1 MAMKRCPVCG
11 EKFSD
16 TYKNCPFCEE
26 EAYWDE
32 EEPRRPAPRSGRKSA
47 HGLQYNLITP
57 TLIVLILIMAL
68 LLVYLLYG
76 DKIAQRL
83 GGDEPDLP
91 GTVEPQEPTPGGPTA
106 TDPDTTDPDTS
117 DGPDTSDPDTE
128 TDPNPNPNASDD
140 PDTTD
145 TPGTSGNGNGV
156 MPEGPDTTNPPTSS
170 NGASTSDTSYSVAA
184 KLPDG
189 LTLNKTDFTE
199 KVSSAAVQLRVSG
212 GNGSYTWISENPSI
226 ASVDSNGKVTM
237 VSAGTTNVLVTDGS
251 RKAICI
257 VRVKGGSATS
267 SGTTQKPA
275 GSGSSSSSGSSGSGS
290 ATLNKTDFTRTVAEG
305 SVQLKVSGVTSSIT
319 WSSSNT
325 SVATVSGSGLVTP
338 VGKGQA
344 TITAS
349 WNGQSLTCIVRVPG

>member
-11 EKFSD
+11 EKYSD

-32 EEPRRPAPRSGRKSA
+32 EEPRRPAPRSSRKPA

-76 DKIAQRL
+76 DKIADRFG
-83 GGDEPDLP
+83 GGDDETDNP
-91 GTVEPQEPTPGGPTA
+91 GVVDPVEPNPGGTKD
-106 TDPDTTDPDTS
+106 DPDTEDPDTS
-117 DGPDTSDPDTE
+117 GSPDTDMDPEGNTDTPDT
-128 TDPNPNPNASDD
+128 
-140 PDTTD
+140 PDTT
-145 TPGTSGNGNGV
+145 PEPPNTSGGGTGV
-156 MPEGPDTTNPPTSS
+156 MPEGPDTAGTPDQTPSS
-170 NGASTSDTSYSVAA
+170 GGASSSDTSYSVAA

-199 KVSSAAVQLRVSG
+199 SVSSPPVQLRVSG
-212 GNGSYTWISENPSI
+212 GNGSYTWISENPSV
-226 ASVDSNGKVTM
+226 ASVDSSGKVTM
-237 VSAGTTNVLVTDGS
+237 VSAGTTNILVTDGS
-251 RKAICI
+251 KRAVCI
-257 VRVKGGSATS
+257 VRVKGGSDS
-267 SGTTQKPA
+267 SSSNTQQP
-275 GSGSSSSSGSSGSGS
+275 SSSGSSGSSGS
-290 ATLNKTDFTRTVAEG
+290 NNLNKTDFTRTVAEG
-305 SVQLKVSGVTSSIT
+305 SVQLRVSGVSSGIT

-325 SVATVSGSGLVTP
+325 SVATVSGDGLVTP

-349 WNGQSLTCIVRVPG
+349 WNGQSRTCIVRVSG